1 MTERNLIIIHRG
13 RDYVRDFEEIAQKIF
28 AIDPAISVFC
38 IDART
43 SQVMPDDAWKR
54 PTLTVALLR
63 RFNTDIKRGLILM
76 NRQITKLGEHRVFVD
91 AGLPT
96 PPTMRFF
103 PGMKF
108 DPIMFGEYVVIK
120 PTNPKIASMGRGI
133 QLFRRRKL
141 ETMTISNFP
150 RDHLIHRDRDG
161 YIVQRFI
168 DTGPFLPVYR
178 VLTLF
183 GVPLYCFLAK
193 EKVPQPQP
201 RLGNPDEEIER
212 LRVTSNTGDF
222 RVRSPCSDAD
232 VLALGVRVGKAFPDI
247 PILGTD
253 IIREEKTGNLFVL
266 ECNPGGN
273 TWHFSSRFTTGV
285 RQQMGGRSLVGPKK
299 AEFIGRQMLI
309 DQFGAFDRAAEVL
322 AEKTNQLAS

>member
-1 MTERNLIIIHRG
+1 MSERNLIIIHG
-13 RDYVRDFEEIAQKIF
+13 GPDYVRDFDEIAQKIS

-38 IDART
+38 IDRQT
-43 SQVMPDDAWKR
+43 ERVMPDDAWER
-54 PTLTVALLR
+54 PTLTVALLGK
-63 RFNTDIKRGLILM
+63 FKANIKRGLILT
-76 NRQITKLGEHRVFVD
+76 NRLIAKSGQHRVFVD

-120 PTNPKIASMGRGI
+120 PSDPNLAARGRGI

-141 ETMTISNFP
+141 ETMTIKDFP
-150 RDHLIHRDRDG
+150 RDHLIRRDRSG

-168 DTGPFLPVYR
+168 DTGPFLEVYR

-183 GVPLYCFLAK
+183 GVPLYCLLAK
-193 EKVPQPQP
+193 DRVPQPTP
-201 RLGNPDEEIER
+201 GNTEKEIES
-212 LRVTSNTGDF
+212 LRVTSNTGNF
-222 RVRSPCSDAD
+222 RMRLLCSDAD

-247 PILGTD
+247 PLLGTD
-253 IIREEKTGNLFVL
+253 IIREERTGNLFVL
-266 ECNPGGN
+266 ECNPGGF
-273 TWHFSSRFTTGV
+273 TWHFSNRSTIGV
-285 RQQMGGRSLVGPKK
+285 RQQMGGRLAGAKK
-299 AEFIGRQMLI
+299 AELIGRQMMI

-322 AEKTNQLAS
+322 VEKTNQLAT